1 VESGRLRT
9 RAKPSGEHLRETPLP
24 GTVTFQAAVVLL
36 LWCVVGT
43 LTVDAWATPLER
55 VEFESASQ
63 RLNSIEVIPGDR
75 IQGYL
80 AKPEGAGPFPAVI
93 GLHGCAG
100 MHDTTKQRLTDDL
113 VAWGYVILLVDSYAT
128 RGIEHACASASGK
141 AAAQLAAIPSAF
153 ATFLRRT
160 RDAYG
165 ALVFLAR
172 HTFVDPQRVAAVGF
186 SAGAWV
192 ALSVAEPNSFEL
204 FVPPSNL
211 RFRAA
216 AAFYPPCQQ
225 AAARPGIPTLIF
237 VGALDDW
244 TPAADCSNK
253 VAAWSNDGP
262 PIELVVYPGAH
273 HSFYYPHF
281 QPGRTMLG
289 HWLEYNGEAADD
301 ATHRLHQFL
310 NRHLN

>member
-1 VESGRLRT
+1 
-9 RAKPSGEHLRETPLP
+9 LP
-24 GTVTFQAAVVLL
+24 GTVTFQAAVALL
-36 LWCVVGT
+36 LWCVVGA
-43 LTVDAWATPLER
+43 LTAEAWATPLER

-113 VAWGYVILLVDSYAT
+113 VAWGYVVLLVDSYAT
-128 RGIEHACASASGK
+128 RGIEHACTS
-141 AAAQLAAIPSAF
+141 SAF
-153 ATFLRRT
+153 ATFLKRT

-165 ALVFLAR
+165 ALVFLA
-172 HTFVDPQRVAAVGF
+172 HQTFVNPQRVAAVGF

-192 ALSVAEPNSFEL
+192 TLSVAEPNSFEL

-211 RFRAA
+211 RFQAA
-216 AAFYPPCQQ
+216 AAFYPPCHQ

-237 VGALDDW
+237 IGALDDW
-244 TPAADCSNK
+244 TPASDCSNK
-253 VAAWSNDGP
+253 VAAWGNDGP

-289 HWLEYNGEAADD
+289 HWLEYNEAAATD
-301 ATHRLHQFL
+301 ATRRMREFL
-310 NRHLN
+310 KRHLN

>member
-1 VESGRLRT
+1 MT
-9 RAKPSGEHLRETPLP
+9 ATPLP
-24 GTVTFQAAVVLL
+24 GTVTFQAAVVLV
-36 LWCVVGT
+36 LWCVVRA
-43 LTVDAWATPLER
+43 LMADAWATPLER

-63 RLNSIEVIPGDR
+63 RLGSGALIPGDR

-80 AKPEGAGPFPAVI
+80 AKPDGAGPFPAVI

-100 MHDTTKQRLTDDL
+100 MHDTTKQRLADEL

-128 RGIEHACASASGK
+128 RGVDHACAS
-141 AAAQLAAIPSAF
+141 SAF
-153 ATFLRRT
+153 ATFLRR
-160 RDAYG
+160 RPDAYG

-172 HTFVDPQRVAAVGF
+172 QTFVDPQRVAAVGF

-192 ALSVAEPNSFEL
+192 TLSVAEPNSFEL

-216 AAFYPPCQQ
+216 VAFNPPCQA

-237 VGALDDW
+237 IGALDDW

-253 VAAWSNDGP
+253 VAGWGNDGP
-262 PIELVVYPGAH
+262 PIELVVYPGAYH
-273 HSFYYPHF
+273 GFLLPAPPARQDHVW
-281 QPGRTMLG
+281 
-289 HWLEYNGEAADD
+289 HWLEYNGEAADN

-310 NRHLN
+310 DRHLK

>member
-1 VESGRLRT
+1 MKTLAKSAADAEPEWLRT
-9 RAKPSGEHLRETPLP
+9 RTTPSGEHSRETPLR

-36 LWCVVGT
+36 LWCVVGA
-43 LTVDAWATPLER
+43 LTADAWATRLER
-55 VEFESASQ
+55 VDFESASQ
-63 RLNSIEVIPGDR
+63 RLNAIEVIPGYR

-128 RGIEHACASASGK
+128 RGIEHACTST
-141 AAAQLAAIPSAF
+141 AF
-153 ATFLRRT
+153 ATVIKRT

-165 ALVFLAR
+165 ALIFLA
-172 HTFVDPQRVAAVGF
+172 HQTFVDPQRVAAVGF

-192 ALSVAEPNSFEL
+192 TLSVAEPNSFEL

-211 RFRAA
+211 RFQAA
-216 AAFYPPCQQ
+216 AAFYPQCQQ
-225 AAARPGIPTLIF
+225 ASPRPTLPTLIF
-237 VGALDDW
+237 IGALDEW

-253 VAAWSNDGP
+253 VAAWGNDGP
-262 PIELVVYPGAH
+262 PIELVVYPRAH

-289 HWLEYNGEAADD
+289 HWLEYNAAAADN
-301 ATHRLHQFL
+301 ASHRLHQFL
-310 NRHLN
+310 DRYLN